1 MKLNTNA
8 VDIKLIAL
16 DMDGTLLNEKHL
28 VSEENQ
34 RAIQD
39 AQDQGVHVVLSTGRS
54 LRTCKEHADSLRLM
68 SYLVTVNGSEIWNE
82 KRELVE
88 RNTVKS
94 ELVQWMW
101 ELTKMYQTKYW
112 AISPQGNWFDDMPD
126 DIHDREWL
134 KFCFNTKDDAI
145 REKIMLALHSKGEFE
160 ITNSSPRNI
169 EVNAVGINKAKAL
182 TRVCKLLGISMQN
195 VMSVGD
201 SLNDLAMIREAGLGI
216 AMENAQPIVKET
228 ADWVTATNTEDG
240 VALAI
245 RKWVLN

>member
-1 MKLNTNA
+1 MELNTND

-28 VSEENQ
+28 VSEANR
-34 RAIQD
+34 RAIQE
-39 AQDQGVHVVLSTGRS
+39 AQDLGVHVVLSTGRS
-54 LRTCKEHADSLRLM
+54 LRTCKEHADSLRLT
-68 SYLVTVNGSEIWNE
+68 SYLVTVNGSEIWDE

-88 RNTVKS
+88 RNTVNS

-101 ELTKMYQTKYW
+101 ELTKKHQTKYW
-112 AISPQGNWFDDMPD
+112 AISPQGNWFDEMPD
-126 DIHDREWL
+126 DLHDKEWL
-134 KFCFNTKDDAI
+134 KFCFNTRDDEI
-145 REKIMLALHSKGEFE
+145 REKIMHALHTKGEFE

-169 EVNAVGINKAKAL
+169 EVNAAGINKEKGL
-182 TRVCKLLGISMQN
+182 GIVCKRLGISMGN

-201 SLNDLAMIREAGLGI
+201 SLNDLAMIKAAGLGI
-216 AMENAQPIVKET
+216 AMGNAQSIVKES
-228 ADWVTATNTEDG
+228 ADWITATNREDG